1 VFFFALVADRAS
13 PRCFLTTPVPP
24 LAPYRLG
31 SIWAPDEELGRADG
45 KTNLRAVAGRPFSR
59 RRPPIGYWGPW
70 GRTSGDAVMLW
81 YHLKRRQPRAG
92 FFMRGAER
100 AAPSHAPSDE
110 IPRAC
115 LAAVEIAASV

>member
-45 KTNLRAVAGRPFSR
+45 KTNLRAVAGVYFDTDDPQ
-59 RRPPIGYWGPW
+59 I
-70 GRTSGDAVMLW
+70 D
-81 YHLKRRQPRAG
+81 H
-92 FFMRGAER
+92 
-100 AAPSHAPSDE
+100 
-110 IPRAC
+110 
-115 LAAVEIAASV
+115 